1 MAYTT
6 INKSSLFQNTK
17 LYAGNATNNATV
29 TGVGFQSD
37 FTWLKARSGSQST
50 QPNWVFDSIR
60 GATKPLVTNS
70 SAAEE
75 TEAGSLKSWQSN
87 GFTLGTNNEINGS
100 STEYASWNWKAG
112 TSVSGNTTGSGTYKS
127 YSGSVNT
134 TSGFSI
140 IKYAG
145 NGASGHT
152 IPHRLS
158 AIPKMII
165 VKRLNGSEDWGV
177 YHKSLGA
184 SKYINLNTTNP
195 VVSDTSRWNGVEPTS
210 SVFSIKTHASVNANN
225 STYVAYCFAEKQGY
239 SKVGSY
245 TGNGNAS
252 GAFVYTGFKPA
263 WTIIKRTDS
272 ADNWVI
278 DDVKRSPANTMKNT
292 LYANLNNAEYT
303 SNAYG
308 IDFLSNGF
316 KIRNTDGNYNS
327 SGGNYIYYAV
337 GQSIV
342 GTNNVPNNAR

>member
-87 GFTLGTNNEINGS
+87 GFTLGTNNEVNGS
-100 STEYASWNWKAG
+100 STQYASWNWKAG